1 MTILRKQTSPRMSQ
15 VVVHGD
21 TVYLAGQVPDD
32 FTAPV
37 AEQTRQVLSR
47 IDRLLAEVGSERS
60 KILSAQVWLA
70 DIGDFDA
77 MNEIWEAWVDPDSPP
92 ARATC
97 AAVLAHPAI
106 RVEVIVVAAL

>member
-47 IDRLLAEVGSERS
+47 IDRLLGEVGSERS

-77 MNEIWEAWVDPDSPP
+77 MNEIWEAWVDHDSPP

-97 AAVLAHPAI
+97 AVVLAHPAI